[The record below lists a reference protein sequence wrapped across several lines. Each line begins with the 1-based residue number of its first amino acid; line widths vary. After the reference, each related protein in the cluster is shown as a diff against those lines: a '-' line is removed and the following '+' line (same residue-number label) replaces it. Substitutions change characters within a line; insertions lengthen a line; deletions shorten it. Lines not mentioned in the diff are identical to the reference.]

1 MKKYSYVLS
10 RFFLLLLAMSVLP
23 NVHGTPSATPLDPA
37 TNISVSLEDGGQ
49 SVIASWD
56 YGPLPSDPGTFV
68 LLRREVT
75 SGPPLRTIGV
85 VPYDTVATLAYD
97 FTIPEI
103 RYSVKDVGPLV
114 DGKYYEYKVQIKTN
128 ETPPSYDSGA
138 SPTSAIIL
146 VVQFGG
152 TPFLAE
158 NPDLKTN
165 STVTIVIHDDVTGED
180 GYNIFI
186 RELGTETYSKV
197 NSPTVVNASE
207 EPRTLTGL
215 KGNTYYEVFVQAFKS
230 DNNIARLAA
239 PETSVASNVVTLKT
253 NRDLPPK
260 PSVFKLDY
268 LCPERAIVSFSFAD
282 YTQFDEWELR
292 RGAEILAYGNAAPS
306 ITRDLNGLIAGA
318 PYPLT
323 VLTRNETGA
332 ISSEVLYFVTP
343 VFEPPLAPIN
353 VSGPSNITQNSMT
366 VNWQNAAEDA
376 ACYNRLRTENTIFVK
391 IVKRDGTVENRIEA
405 TYKDAT
411 AYTVTNLPMK
421 ATVTIIVAAVGPR
434 GTTYGAPV
442 TGVTLGPPYAPTDAA
457 GTAGRDALGDGEI
470 VLTWKDNAADED
482 GAIIEIGTGPGT
494 FKFLSTIDKNIT
506 KFIHKPIQSGLTYSY
521 RIKYFNTYGDSE
533 YSTVY
538 TIIPS
543 FTKEPKAPFNLN
555 AVAGTGVINLKWQD
569 DSNEESG
576 FEISRSVDAG
586 VIWTKL
592 GTVGVN
598 VVTFTDSDV
607 KSGTVYWY
615 GVRAINEVGSSDRAT
630 TKITFGTVVA
640 NMRVNVFP
648 NPTVDA
654 INLRI
659 DYSGNGSVSIINES
673 NRRVLS
679 KSVQFN
685 NEDVNIDLSRFPPGA
700 YQVIINTGESQ
711 ISRKI
716 YKY

>member
-1 MKKYSYVLS
+1 VLIADDIF
-10 RFFLLLLAMSVLP
+10 RFMS
-23 NVHGTPSATPLDPA
+23 SDEA
-37 TNISVSLEDGGQ
+37 TNSVSYTA
-49 SVIASWD
+49 V
-56 YGPLPSDPGTFV
+56 
-68 LLRREVT
+68 
-75 SGPPLRTIGV
+75 
-85 VPYDTVATLAYD
+85 
-97 FTIPEI
+97 
-103 RYSVKDVGPLV
+103 
-114 DGKYYEYKVQIKTN
+114 
-128 ETPPSYDSGA
+128 
-138 SPTSAIIL
+138 
-146 VVQFGG
+146 
-152 TPFLAE
+152 
-158 NPDLKTN
+158 
-165 STVTIVIHDDVTGED
+165 
-180 GYNIFI
+180 
-186 RELGTETYSKV
+186 
-197 NSPTVVNASE
+197 
-207 EPRTLTGL
+207 
-215 KGNTYYEVFVQAFKS
+215 
-230 DNNIARLAA
+230 
-239 PETSVASNVVTLKT
+239 KT

-260 PSVFKLDY
+260 PSVFNFDY

-306 ITRDLNGLIAGA
+306 ITRDLNGLTAGA

-332 ISSEVLYFVTP
+332 TISDVYYFVTP
-343 VFEPPLAPIN
+343 KYEAPLAPIN
-353 VSGPSNITQNSMT
+353 VSGPSNVTQNSMT

-391 IVKRDGTVENRIEA
+391 IVKRDGTEENRIHA

-411 AYTVTNLPMK
+411 SFTVPDLPMK

-434 GTTYGAPV
+434 GTTAGAPV
-442 TGVTLGPPYAPTDAA
+442 TGVTLGPPYAPTDVA

-482 GAIIEIGTGPGT
+482 GAIIEIGTEPGT

-521 RIKYFNTYGDSE
+521 KIKYFNTYGDSE

-555 AVAGTGVINLKWQD
+555 AVDGTGVINLKWQD

-576 FEISRSVDAG
+576 FEIFRSIDAG
-586 VIWTKL
+586 VTWNKI
-592 GTVGVN
+592 GDVGMN
-598 VVTFTDSDV
+598 ITSFTDSDV
-607 KSGTVYWY
+607 TSGTVYWY

-659 DYSGNGSVSIINES
+659 DYSGNGIVSIINES

>member
-10 RFFLLLLAMSVLP
+10 RFYLFLLV
-23 NVHGTPSATPLDPA
+23 
-37 TNISVSLEDGGQ
+37 ISVFPKVYGMAAPTPISPPDNINLVATGGGTG
-49 SVIASWD
+49 VRVEWV
-56 YGPLPSDPGTFV
+56 YTNPLPSDPGTFEI
-68 LLRREVT
+68 LRQD
-75 SGPPLRTIGV
+75 GGAGGFNV
-85 VPYDTVATLAYD
+85 VGSIAYTPGNPSDYDWTDA
-97 FTIPEI
+97 
-103 RYSVKDVGPLV
+103 GPLT
-114 DGKYYEYKVQIKTN
+114 DSTLYEYQVQIKTN
-128 ETPPSYDSGA
+128 NGNFESDPALAMA
-138 SPTSAIIL
+138 SITT
-146 VVQFGG
+146 VQLTG
-152 TPFLAE
+152 TPQIF
-158 NPDLKTN
+158 NPNIKTN
-165 STVTIVIHDDVTGED
+165 SSLTFVIVDGVTGEE
-180 GYNIFI
+180 GYNIYIKESGQALF
-186 RELGTETYSKV
+186 TKV
-197 NSPTVVNASE
+197 NSPTVVNFSE
-207 EPRTLTGL
+207 EPRTISGL
-215 KGNTYYEVFVQAFKS
+215 KANTVYDIYVVAFKGGTR
-230 DNNIARLAA
+230 II
-239 PETSVASNVVTLKT
+239 SNTVVLKT

-260 PSVFKLDY
+260 PSVFKVDF
-268 LCPERAIVSFSFAD
+268 LCPDRAIVSFSFAD

-292 RGAEILAYGNAAPS
+292 RGAEILAFGNAAPS
-306 ITRDLNGLIAGA
+306 ITRDLTGLIANY

-332 ISSEVLYFVTP
+332 TISDVNYFVTP
-343 VFEPPLAPIN
+343 KYEAPLAPIN
-353 VSGPSNITQNSMT
+353 VSGPSNVTQNSIT
-366 VNWQNAAEDA
+366 VNWQNAAEDKD
-376 ACYNRLRTENTIFVK
+376 CYNKLRTENTIFVT
-391 IVKRDGTVENRIEA
+391 ITKRDGTVENRIEA

-442 TGVTLGPPYAPTDAA
+442 TGVTLGPPYAPTDVA

-555 AVAGTGVINLKWQD
+555 AIAGTGVINLKWQD

-576 FEISRSVDAG
+576 FEISRSIDAG